1 MEFKD
6 LIIEDI
12 EKVLLVEP
20 DFPIPNKSRNHSN
33 FLPIGLLKIASY
45 FREKGIYTKLIR
57 FEEDKNKDYN
67 QLTLDYE
74 KPKSKKKASTI
85 IFVTSIFTYWSKHVI
100 KAVLEYKIKYPDAF
114 IIVGGVY
121 ASLMPEHCLANTFCD
136 DIITGPIHEVEQY
149 PPSYDLV
156 NVDYQIL
163 HASRGC
169 KRKCGFC
176 GTYIIEPDFD
186 CKPNIK
192 EEILRNQEYFYNETK
207 GNLKKIIFYD
217 NNLLA
222 SPYIE
227 NILNDLIDL
236 KKDKKITYVE
246 SQSGF
251 DGRILRKKPYLAKL
265 LKDAGFKN
273 PKIAW
278 DYSKKQAPKIKEQ
291 IDLLTDVGFQTKE
304 ISIFMIY
311 NYDLPYEEMEE
322 KRQYCAQWGVQ
333 ITDCRYRPLD
343 AEDDNYSS
351 FKREQ
356 GPEDYH
362 IHKES
367 GWTDAKVR
375 KFRRNIR
382 RHNICMRHEMEFH
395 STILERKTSIP
406 KKEAKIYQ
414 RMSYEKILKEYS
426 DIIPDA
432 WNPKEFHPW
441 DEQDYFKVK
450 KNQKK
455 LKK

>member
-12 EKVLLVEP
+12 EKVILVEP

-45 FREKGIYTKLIR
+45 FRENGIEVELIR

-100 KAVLEYKIKYPDAF
+100 KAVLEYKIKYPNAF
-114 IIVGGVY
+114 VIVGGIY
-121 ASLMPEHCLANTFCD
+121 PSLMEEHCKNHTLCD
-136 DIITGPIHEVEQY
+136 DVITGPIPEVEKC
-149 PPSYDLV
+149 PPAYDLV
-156 NVDYQIL
+156 DVDYQII
-163 HASRGC
+163 HTSRGC
-169 KRKCGFC
+169 IRQCGFC
-176 GTYIIEPDFD
+176 GTYIIEPDWR
-186 CKPNIK
+186 CKKSIK
-192 EEILRNQEYFYNETK
+192 EEILKNQENLYDK
-207 GNLKKIIFYD
+207 KKKNLKKIIFYD

-222 SPYIE
+222 NEHIE
-227 NILNDLIDL
+227 NILDDLIEL
-236 KKDKKITYVE
+236 KKEKKITYVE

-251 DGRILRKKPYLAKL
+251 DGRILMKKPHLAEKL
-265 LKDAGFKN
+265 KKAGFKN

-278 DYSKKQAPKIKEQ
+278 DHRMGDAPKIKKQ
-291 IDLLTDVGFQTKE
+291 IDLLIDAGFVAKE

-311 NYDLPYEEMEE
+311 NYEIPYEEMEE
-322 KRQYCAQWGVQ
+322 KRQKCAEWKVQ
-333 ITDCRYRPLD
+333 ITDCRYRPLN

-351 FKREQ
+351 YKREQ
-356 GPEDYH
+356 GPKDYH
-362 IHKES
+362 IHTGS

-382 RHNICMRHEMEFH
+382 RHNICMRHEMEYH
-395 STILERKTSIP
+395 STILERKTNIP
-406 KKEAKIYQ
+406 KEEAKIYQ
-414 RMSYEKILKEYS
+414 RMSYDEIVKNYS

-432 WNPKEFHPW
+432 WNPKDFHPW

-450 KNQKK
+450 KNKK
-455 LKK
+455 EKK